1 MPTDMDAEQM
11 DALLAV
17 AAAIERLD
25 VPFFVAGSFASNAYG
40 FYRATADA
48 DVIADL
54 KVRHIEPLVESLSG
68 RFYIAAEAVRQAVMN
83 RSSFNVIEFNTS
95 MKVDVFAMKWALFSL
110 EEMQRRLRRSLT
122 PDGSHETWLATPE
135 DTILSKLDWYR
146 LGGGVSDRQWND
158 VLGVMKVQAEN
169 LDLAYLRR
177 WADELR
183 LRDLLDRAMAD
194 SGLV

>member
-1 MPTDMDAEQM
+1 MDAEQL

-17 AAAIERLD
+17 AAVIERLE
-25 VPFFVAGSFASNAYG
+25 VPYFIAGSFASNAYG

-48 DVIADL
+48 DVVADL
-54 KVRHIEPLVESLSG
+54 KIRHIEPLVGSLTG
-68 RFYIAAEAVRQAVMN
+68 RFYIAAEAVRQAVMT

-95 MKVDVFAMKWALFSL
+95 MKVDVFAMKRELFQL
-110 EEMQRRLRRSLT
+110 EEMERRVRRRLT
-122 PDGSHETWLATPE
+122 PDGAHETWLATPE

-169 LDLAYLRR
+169 LDFAYLRR

-183 LRDLLDRAMAD
+183 LRDLLDRALAE

>member
-1 MPTDMDAEQM
+1 MDAEQL

-17 AAAIERLD
+17 AAAIERLE
-25 VPFFVAGSFASNAYG
+25 VPFFIAGSFASNAYG
-40 FYRATADA
+40 IYRATAD
-48 DVIADL
+48 DDLVADL
-54 KVRHIEPLVESLSG
+54 KTRHIEPIVASLTG
-68 RFYIAAEAVRQAVMN
+68 RFYIASEAVRQAVMN

-95 MKVDVFAMKWALFSL
+95 MKVDVFAMKRELFQL
-110 EEMQRRLRRSLT
+110 EEMERRVRRSLT
-122 PDGSHETWLATPE
+122 PDGAQESWLATPE

-177 WADELR
+177 WADALR
-183 LRDLLDRAMAD
+183 LRDLLDRALAD